1 MGYAKVSRYPQ
12 RTWYIMNS
20 EVGDNGV
27 QGAGLLVFILII
39 VAMFYLHSTFK
50 GKTVSEE
57 FCSDAIYIGIEGAVR
72 SPGVYPLCGEDT
84 MELLI
89 ERAGGIDGFDNLP
102 IRLNDVPIEA
112 GVRLILKEDDGRLE
126 VCPDDI
132 SAFYKFTLG
141 IPISLNRESEEGLT
155 AIPGI
160 GPKLAG
166 AIVRDRDT
174 RGEYKAL
181 SEIKDVPG
189 IGDKTYKKI
198 APYVKL

>member
-1 MGYAKVSRYPQ
+1 MGHDRG
-12 RTWYIMNS
+12 R
-20 EVGDNGV
+20 DNGA
-27 QGAGLLVFILII
+27 QGEGMLVLLLVI
-39 VAMFYLHSTFK
+39 VTMFYLYSTFN
-50 GKTVSEE
+50 GKAASEG

-72 SPGVYPLCGEDT
+72 HPGVYPLCGDDT
-84 MELLI
+84 AEVLI
-89 ERAGGIDGFDNLP
+89 ESAGGIDGIDNLP
-102 IRLNDVPIEA
+102 AVLNDVPLEA
-112 GVRLILKEDDGRLE
+112 GVRLTLTEYDGGLE
-126 VCPDDI
+126 LCLDDI

-166 AIVRDRDT
+166 AIVRYRDK
-174 RGEYKAL
+174 RGGYKAL

-198 APYVKL
+198 APYLEL

>member
-1 MGYAKVSRYPQ
+1 MAESSRHG
-12 RTWYIMNS
+12 
-20 EVGDNGV
+20 E
-27 QGAGLLVFILII
+27 GLLVLLLII
-39 VAMFYLHSTFK
+39 VAMSCLHLTVN
-50 GKTVSEE
+50 GKTVSKG
-57 FCSDAIYIGIEGAVR
+57 FCSDAIYVGIDGAVR
-72 SPGVYPLCGEDT
+72 YPGVYPLCGDDT

-89 ERAGGIDGFDNLP
+89 KRAGGIDGLDNLP
-102 IRLNDVPIEA
+102 AGLNDIPLEA
-112 GVRLILKEDDGRLE
+112 GVRLTFREDDGRLE

-132 SAFYKFTLG
+132 PAFYKFTLG
-141 IPISLNRESEEGLT
+141 IPVSLNRESEEGLT

-174 RGEYKAL
+174 RGGYKAL

-198 APYVKL
+198 LPYIEL